1 MSSSAPHFKNGR
13 TGSAITVKVATRPGQ
28 SKITGILSDGTVEI
42 QLAATAGEAQM
53 NESLVRFLAGILE
66 ITPSRIEIV
75 AGKSGPD
82 KLITI
87 LDIDSPTVQ
96 QRILGHAPH

>member
-13 TGSAITVKVATRPGQ
+13 TGSAITVKVVTHPRQ
-28 SKITGILSDGTVEI
+28 SKITGILGDGTVKI
-42 QLAATAGEAQM
+42 QLAETAGDGQM

-66 ITPSRIEIV
+66 IAPSKIEIV

-87 LDIDSPTVQ
+87 LDVDSPTVQ
-96 QRILGHAPH
+96 QRILDHAPH